1 MAPSCSAPARRTAH
15 LLDEALALPHMVSVR
30 SKVALAFTVR
40 GDLLP
45 VPRSVR
51 CRVYLPAL
59 RLQDCWRQLMAS
71 MAELERRDPV
81 ADEKWIRVHRSPDTT
96 LSATAASTARM
107 SAWLPFG
114 TGEIG
119 VGESCAPSLRCDK
132 CPSRLTSRGRSA
144 PTHTRWRAR
153 SSLSRRPPC
162 EMYALRTIT
171 VVIYECVRWGNHAVS
186 PTGEH

>member
-1 MAPSCSAPARRTAH
+1 MFALAPSCSAPARRTAH

-81 ADEKWIRVHRSPDTT
+81 ADEKWIRVHRSPDT
-96 LSATAASTARM
+96 
-107 SAWLPFG
+107 P
-114 TGEIG
+114 
-119 VGESCAPSLRCDK
+119 
-132 CPSRLTSRGRSA
+132 
-144 PTHTRWRAR
+144 
-153 SSLSRRPPC
+153 
-162 EMYALRTIT
+162 
-171 VVIYECVRWGNHAVS
+171 
-186 PTGEH
+186 

>member
-1 MAPSCSAPARRTAH
+1 MFALAPSCSAPARRTAH

-81 ADEKWIRVHRSPDTT
+81 ADEEWIPVHTHRFY
-96 LSATAASTARM
+96 AHGNAGSTA
-107 SAWLPFG
+107 LLQ
-114 TGEIG
+114 E
-119 VGESCAPSLRCDK
+119 
-132 CPSRLTSRGRSA
+132 
-144 PTHTRWRAR
+144 
-153 SSLSRRPPC
+153 
-162 EMYALRTIT
+162 
-171 VVIYECVRWGNHAVS
+171 
-186 PTGEH
+186 